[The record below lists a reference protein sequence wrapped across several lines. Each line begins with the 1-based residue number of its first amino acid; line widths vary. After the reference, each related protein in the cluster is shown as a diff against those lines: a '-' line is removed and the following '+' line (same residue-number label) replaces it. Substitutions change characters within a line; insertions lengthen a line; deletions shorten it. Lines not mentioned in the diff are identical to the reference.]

1 MRIMVFKNK
10 YKEEER
16 HPDYEIYKSEEGKDL
31 VKVGALWKG
40 RSAKAGDF
48 FSGSLDFSRLHE
60 DAEPHQKRG
69 YITGEPTEDDDSS
82 IPF

>member
-10 YKEEER
+10 YKEQDK
-16 HPDYEIYKSEEGKDL
+16 HPDYTIFNSDGEEL
-31 VKVGALWKG
+31 VKIGALWKG

-48 FSGSLDFSRLHE
+48 FSGTIDDE
-60 DAEPHQKRG
+60 DTEPHQKRG
-69 YITGEPTEDDDSS
+69 YITGEPTEDDGGSD

>member
-10 YKEEER
+10 YKEQEK
-16 HPDYEIYKSEEGKDL
+16 HPDYTIFNSDGEEL
-31 VKVGALWKG
+31 VKIGALWKG

-48 FSGSLDFSRLHE
+48 FSGTIDDE
-60 DAEPHQKRG
+60 DTLVYEPQ
-69 YITGEPTEDDDSS
+69 TTEDDGGDS

>member
-10 YKEEER
+10 YKEQEK
-16 HPDYEIYKSEEGKDL
+16 HPDYTIFNSDGEEL

-48 FSGSLDFSRLHE
+48 FSGTIDE
-60 DAEPHQKRG
+60 EGTVYKPE
-69 YITGEPTEDDDSS
+69 TTEDDGGED

>member
-31 VKVGALWKG
+31 IKVGALWKG

-48 FSGSLDFSRLHE
+48 FSGTINDE
-60 DAEPHQKRG
+60 DTPAYEQA
-69 YITGEPTEDDDSS
+69 TTEDDGGGD

>member
-10 YKEEER
+10 HKEQER
-16 HPDYEIYKSEEGKDL
+16 HPDYVIYNSDGEEL
-31 VKVGALWKG
+31 VKIGALWKG

-48 FSGSLDFSRLHE
+48 FSGTIDLE
-60 DAEPHQKRG
+60 GAPAYEE
-69 YITGEPTEDDDSS
+69 TTTENDGGDD

>member
-10 YKEEER
+10 YKERENQ
-16 HPDYEIYKSEEGKDL
+16 PDYTIYNSDGDEL

-40 RSAKAGDF
+40 ASAKAGDF
-48 FSGSLDFSRLHE
+48 FSGTIDDE
-60 DAEPHQKRG
+60 DITAYEPE
-69 YITGEPTEDDDSS
+69 TTEADD

>member
-10 YKEEER
+10 HKEEDK
-16 HPDYEIYKSEEGKDL
+16 HPDYVVYNSDGEEL

-48 FSGSLDFSRLHE
+48 FSGTIDDEGNYDTHDE
-60 DAEPHQKRG
+60 QQ
-69 YITGEPTEDDDSS
+69 TTEDDGGGDS

>member
-10 YKEEER
+10 YKERENQ
-16 HPDYEIYKSEEGKDL
+16 PDYTIYNSDGDEL
-31 VKVGALWKG
+31 VKIGALWKG

-48 FSGSLDFSRLHE
+48 FSGTIDDE
-60 DAEPHQKRG
+60 DTPAYEPE
-69 YITGEPTEDDDSS
+69 TTEDDGGED